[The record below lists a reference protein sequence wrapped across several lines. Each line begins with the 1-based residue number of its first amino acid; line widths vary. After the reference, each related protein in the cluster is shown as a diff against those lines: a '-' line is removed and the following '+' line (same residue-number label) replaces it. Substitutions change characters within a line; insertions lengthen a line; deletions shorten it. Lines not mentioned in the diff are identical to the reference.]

1 MKSTFLNLV
10 MPMAVIA
17 VGLAGALSTNAAEKS
32 ESRFAP
38 VWGYKHVSQAIPCQ
52 KEQMCSNNGLYVCTS
67 NIDDANLYEK
77 PEASASCETL
87 LFRDT
92 E

>member
-1 MKSTFLNLV
+1 MKTTFLNLV
-10 MPMAVIA
+10 TPIAVIA
-17 VGLAGALSTNAAEKS
+17 VGLVGALSTNAAEKS

-38 VWGYKHVSQAIPCQ
+38 VMGYRHIVAAIPCQ
-52 KEQMCSNNGLYVCTS
+52 AEQTCSNSGTYICKADS
-67 NIDDANLYEK
+67 DDANLYAK
-77 PEASASCETL
+77 SGNSCETL

>member
-1 MKSTFLNLV
+1 MKTTFLNLV
-10 MPMAVIA
+10 TPIAVIA
-17 VGLAGALSTNAAEKS
+17 VGLVSALSTNATEKS
-32 ESRFAP
+32 ESKFAP

-52 KEQMCSNNGLYVCTS
+52 KEQICSNSGTFVCTS